1 MNLSGG
7 NVANQGD
14 SSTLLRSNPAGE
26 HPRKWLVIALVAAA
40 VPLLF
45 LIYLLHRYA
54 VDVPAWDDWEMAPII
69 ARARTGQ
76 PFLQDLFQQQQESR
90 TVIPKLLVV
99 LLAAF
104 GHWHLTYEMALSVI
118 FSSAAVV
125 GIYLLLRQSA
135 LGPRVTAI
143 GLFLAALLIF
153 APTYY
158 EVWLTGSDFSS
169 FLPAFWLVAALVI
182 AGTNLSITKKFISCA
197 ILSIASSFSL
207 AHGLLLWAITFPL
220 VLLTDEVP
228 RWKSWLLL
236 WLVACALCAAVYFW
250 DYQKPRDLPLFA
262 PAVSPIDYFQ
272 YVFIFLGSALFHA
285 GKNAPITTAAIFGA
299 SGLVLFCG
307 ALYHAVSRRRNREFL
322 RSTLPWFA
330 LGSYAIGSA
339 CLAAFGRVG
348 YGTTQALQSRYGPFA
363 LYLFVALIGLA
374 AVIHAESALE
384 RRPRAELIWIS
395 AMAFLALGLLIPYA
409 LCAAAGVAAMR
420 AGSANNWLGRS
431 AVLFSRAFD
440 TGGTV
445 KKTIYPLPV
454 IVRRDAMVLDDL
466 GLIRPALIKTKNIS
480 SIHHWAADG
489 RNATG
494 WCESIVP
501 SGNDMLVASGWAVL
515 NAGGRPADGVVFTYE
530 YPERNWVFFA
540 MSNGISARP
549 DIAARLHNRDQ
560 FWSGWEATF
569 PRSAFPPGARISA
582 WAIDCEHAAIYRL
595 DNHFLEEHF

>member
-7 NVANQGD
+7 NVADQGD
-14 SSTLLRSNPAGE
+14 SSTLPRSDPAGE
-26 HPRKWLVIALVAAA
+26 HPRKWVAIALVAAA

-69 ARARTGQ
+69 ARAHKGQ
-76 PFLQDLFQQQQESR
+76 PFLQNLFQQQQEAR

-118 FSSAAVV
+118 FSSATVV
-125 GIYLLLRQSA
+125 GIYFLLRQSA
-135 LGPRVTAI
+135 LGPSATAI
-143 GLFLAALLIF
+143 GLLLAALLAF

-169 FLPAFWLVAALVI
+169 FLPAFWLVTALVI
-182 AGTNLSITKKFISCA
+182 TGTKLSIARKFIGCA

-220 VLLTDEVP
+220 VLLTAEVP
-228 RWKSWLLL
+228 RRKSWLLL
-236 WLVACALCAAVYFW
+236 WLAACAVCVAAYFW
-250 DYQKPRDLPLFA
+250 GYQKPRDLPLFA

-272 YVFIFLGSALFHA
+272 YVFIFLGSALIHA
-285 GKNAPITTAAIFGA
+285 GKNAPIATAAMIGA
-299 SGLVLFCG
+299 SGLVLFFG
-307 ALYHAVSRRRNREFL
+307 AFHYVFSRRRNREFL
-322 RSTLPWFA
+322 RRTLPWFA

-374 AVIHAESALE
+374 AVIHAESVRE
-384 RRPRAELIWIS
+384 QKPRAKPIWIS
-395 AMAFLALGLLIPYA
+395 ALALLALGLLIPYA
-409 LCAAAGVAAMR
+409 FCAAAGVAALQ

-440 TGGTV
+440 TGGTI
-445 KKTIYPLPV
+445 KKTIYPSPE

-466 GLIRPALIKTKNIS
+466 GLIQPALIKTNNIS

-501 SGNDMLVASGWAVL
+501 SGNDMLVASGWAAL
-515 NAGGRPADGVVFTYE
+515 NAAGRPADGVVLTYE
-530 YPERNWVFFA
+530 YPERNWTFFA

-569 PRSAFPPGARISA
+569 PRSAFPHGARISA

-595 DNHFLEEHF
+595 DNHFVEEHF

>member
-1 MNLSGG
+1 MNLAGG
-7 NVANQGD
+7 NVADQGD
-14 SSTLLRSNPAGE
+14 SSTLLRLNRAGE
-26 HPRKWLVIALVAAA
+26 HPRKWLALAFVAAT

-69 ARARTGQ
+69 ARAHTGQ
-76 PFLQDLFQQQQESR
+76 PFLQDLLRQQQEAR

-99 LLAAF
+99 LLATL

-125 GIYLLLRQSA
+125 GIYLLLRQSG
-135 LGPRVTAI
+135 LGPRATAI
-143 GLFLAALLIF
+143 SLFLAALLAF

-158 EVWLTGSDFSS
+158 EVWLIGSSFSS
-169 FLPAFWLVAALVI
+169 FLPAFWLIAALVI
-182 AGTNLSITKKFISCA
+182 AGTKLSITRKFIGCA

-220 VLLTDEVP
+220 VLLADEVP
-228 RWKSWLLL
+228 RWKWWLLL
-236 WLVACALCAAVYFW
+236 WLVACAVCVAAYFW

-262 PAVSPIDYFQ
+262 PAVSPVDYFQ
-272 YVFIFLGSALFHA
+272 YVFIFLGSALVCA
-285 GKNAPITTAAIFGA
+285 GKNAPITTAAILGA
-299 SGLVLFCG
+299 SGLLLFCG
-307 ALYHAVSRRRNREFL
+307 ALYHAFSHRKNREFL
-322 RSTLPWFA
+322 RRTLPWFT

-348 YGTTQALQSRYGPFA
+348 FGTTQALQSRYGPFA

-384 RRPRAELIWIS
+384 RRPRARLIWIS
-395 AMAFLALGLLIPYA
+395 AFLALGLLIPYA
-409 LCAAAGVAAMR
+409 FSAAAGVAAMR

-440 TGGTV
+440 TGGTI
-445 KKTIYPLPV
+445 KKTIYPSPA
-454 IVRRDAMVLDDL
+454 IVRRDAMILDDL
-466 GLIRPALIKTKNIS
+466 ELIRPALIKTNNIS

-494 WCESIVP
+494 WCESITP
-501 SGNDMLVASGWAVL
+501 SGSDMLVASGWAVL
-515 NAGGRPADGVVFTYE
+515 NAAGRPADGVVLIYE

-549 DIAARLHNRDQ
+549 DIAARMHNRDM

-582 WAIDCEHAAIYRL
+582 WAIDCEHATIYRL
-595 DNHFLEEHF
+595 DNQFLEEHF

>member
-7 NVANQGD
+7 SVVDQGD
-14 SSTLLRSNPAGE
+14 SSTRLRSNPAGE
-26 HPRKWLVIALVAAA
+26 HPRKWLVIALIAAV

-45 LIYLLHRYA
+45 LIYLLYRYA

-69 ARARTGQ
+69 ARAHTGQ
-76 PFLQDLFQQQQESR
+76 PFFQDLFRQQQESR

-104 GHWHLTYEMALSVI
+104 GHWHLTYEIALSVI
-118 FSSAAVV
+118 VSAATVV
-125 GIYLLLRQSA
+125 GIYLVLRQSA

-143 GLFLAALLIF
+143 GLFLAALLTF

-158 EVWLTGSDFSS
+158 EVWMTGSDFSS

-182 AGTNLSITKKFISCA
+182 AGTKLSIARKFTGCA
-197 ILSIASSFSL
+197 ILSIAASFSL

-220 VLLTDEVP
+220 VLLRDEVP

-236 WLVACALCAAVYFW
+236 WLVACAVCVAAYFW

-272 YVFIFLGSALFHA
+272 YAFTFLGSAVVCA
-285 GKNAPITTAAIFGA
+285 GKSASTTTAAIFGA
-299 SGLVLFCG
+299 SGLILFCG
-307 ALYHAVSRRRNREFL
+307 ALCHTFARRKNREFL
-322 RSTLPWFA
+322 RRILPWFA
-330 LGSYAIGSA
+330 LGLYAIGAA

-348 YGTTQALQSRYGPFA
+348 FGPTQALQSRYGPFA
-363 LYLFVALIGLA
+363 LYLFVALIGLTG
-374 AVIHAESALE
+374 VIQAESTLE
-384 RRPRAELIWIS
+384 RTPRTEPIRIS
-395 AMAFLALGLLIPYA
+395 VIAFLMLGLLIPYG
-409 LCAAAGVAAMR
+409 LSAAAGVAAMR

-440 TGGTV
+440 TGGTI
-445 KKTIYPLPV
+445 KKTIYPSPL
-454 IVRRDAMVLDDL
+454 IVQRDAKVLDDL
-466 GLIRPALIKTKNIS
+466 GLIQPALIKSNNIS
-480 SIHHWAADG
+480 SIHHWAAEG

-501 SGNDMLVASGWAVL
+501 SWNDTLLASGWAVL
-515 NAGGRPADGVVFTYE
+515 NAAGRPADGVVFTYE
-530 YPERNWVFFA
+530 FPERNWVLFA
-540 MSNGISARP
+540 MSNGISPRP
-549 DIAARLHNRDQ
+549 DIASRMHNRDQ
-560 FWSGWEATF
+560 VWSGWEATF
-569 PRSAFPPGARISA
+569 PRSAFPHGARISA
-582 WAIDCEHAAIYRL
+582 WAIDCEHATIYRL

>member
-1 MNLSGG
+1 MNLAGG
-7 NVANQGD
+7 NVAEQGD
-14 SSTLLRSNPAGE
+14 SSTLLRLNRAGE
-26 HPRKWLVIALVAAA
+26 HPRKWLALAFVAAT

-69 ARARTGQ
+69 ARAHTGQ
-76 PFLQDLFQQQQESR
+76 PFLQDLLRQQQEAR
-90 TVIPKLLVV
+90 TVIPKLLVL

-118 FSSAAVV
+118 FSSATVA
-125 GIYLLLRQSA
+125 GIYLLLRQSG
-135 LGPRVTAI
+135 LGPRATAI
-143 GLFLAALLIF
+143 GLFLAALLAF

-158 EVWLTGSDFSS
+158 EVWLTGSSFSS
-169 FLPAFWLVAALVI
+169 FMPAFWLVAALVI
-182 AGTNLSITKKFISCA
+182 AGTKLSIARKFVGCA
-197 ILSIASSFSL
+197 ILSVASSFSL

-220 VLLTDEVP
+220 VLLADEVP
-228 RWKSWLLL
+228 RWKWWLLL
-236 WLVACALCAAVYFW
+236 WLVACAACVAAYFW

-272 YVFIFLGSALFHA
+272 YVFIFLGSALVCA
-285 GKNAPITTAAIFGA
+285 GKNAPITTAAILGA
-299 SGLVLFCG
+299 SGLLLFCG
-307 ALYHAVSRRRNREFL
+307 ALYHAFSHRKNREFL
-322 RSTLPWFA
+322 RRTLPWFA

-348 YGTTQALQSRYGPFA
+348 FGTTQALQSRYGPFA

-384 RRPRAELIWIS
+384 RRPRARLIWIS
-395 AMAFLALGLLIPYA
+395 AFLALGLLIPYA
-409 LCAAAGVAAMR
+409 FCAAAGVAAMR

-440 TGGTV
+440 TGGTI
-445 KKTIYPLPV
+445 KKTIYPSPA

-466 GLIRPALIKTKNIS
+466 ELIQPALIKTNNIS

-494 WCESIVP
+494 WCESITP
-501 SGNDMLVASGWAVL
+501 SGSDMLVASGWAVL
-515 NAGGRPADGVVFTYE
+515 NAAGRPADGVVLTYE
-530 YPERNWVFFA
+530 YPERNWILFA
-540 MSNGISARP
+540 MSDGISARP
-549 DIAARLHNRDQ
+549 DIAARMHNRDQ

-582 WAIDCEHAAIYRL
+582 WAIDCEHATIYRL
-595 DNHFLEEHF
+595 DNQFLEEHF

>member
-1 MNLSGG
+1 MNLAGG
-7 NVANQGD
+7 NVAEQGD
-14 SSTLLRSNPAGE
+14 SSTLLRLNRAGE
-26 HPRKWLVIALVAAA
+26 HPRKWLALAFVAAT

-69 ARARTGQ
+69 ARAHTGQ
-76 PFLQDLFQQQQESR
+76 PFLQDLLRQQQEAR

-99 LLAAF
+99 LLATL

-125 GIYLLLRQSA
+125 GIYLLLRQSG
-135 LGPRVTAI
+135 LGPRATAI
-143 GLFLAALLIF
+143 GLFLAALLAF

-158 EVWLTGSDFSS
+158 EVWLIGSSFSS
-169 FLPAFWLVAALVI
+169 FLPAFWLIAALVI
-182 AGTNLSITKKFISCA
+182 AGTKLSITRKFIGCA

-220 VLLTDEVP
+220 VLLADEVP
-228 RWKSWLLL
+228 RWKWWLLL
-236 WLVACALCAAVYFW
+236 WLVACAVCVAAYFW

-262 PAVSPIDYFQ
+262 PAVSPVDYFQ
-272 YVFIFLGSALFHA
+272 YVFIFLGSALVCA
-285 GKNAPITTAAIFGA
+285 GKNAPITTAAILGA
-299 SGLVLFCG
+299 SGLLLFCG
-307 ALYHAVSRRRNREFL
+307 ALYHAFSHRKNREFL
-322 RSTLPWFA
+322 RRTLPWFA

-348 YGTTQALQSRYGPFA
+348 LGTSQALQSRYGPFA

-384 RRPRAELIWIS
+384 RRPRARLIWIS
-395 AMAFLALGLLIPYA
+395 AFLALGLLIPYA
-409 LCAAAGVAAMR
+409 FCAAAGVAAMR

-440 TGGTV
+440 TGGTI
-445 KKTIYPLPV
+445 KKTIYPSPA
-454 IVRRDAMVLDDL
+454 IVRRDAMILDDL
-466 GLIRPALIKTKNIS
+466 ELIRPALIKTNNIS

-494 WCESIVP
+494 WCESIAP
-501 SGNDMLVASGWAVL
+501 SGSDMLVASGWAVL
-515 NAGGRPADGVVFTYE
+515 NAAGRPADGVVLIYE

-549 DIAARLHNRDQ
+549 DIAARMHNRDM

-582 WAIDCEHAAIYRL
+582 WAIDCEHATIYRL
-595 DNHFLEEHF
+595 DNQFLEEHF

>member
-7 NVANQGD
+7 NVADQGD
-14 SSTLLRSNPAGE
+14 SSALLRLNRAGE
-26 HPRKWLVIALVAAA
+26 HSSKWLVIALLAAA
-40 VPLLF
+40 LPLLF

-69 ARARTGQ
+69 ARAHTGQ
-76 PFLQDLFQQQQESR
+76 PFLHDIFQQQQEAR

-118 FSSAAVV
+118 FSAATVV

-135 LGPRVTAI
+135 LGPRATAI

-182 AGTNLSITKKFISCA
+182 VGRNVSITRKFIGCA
-197 ILSIASSFSL
+197 ILSIAASFSL

-220 VLLTDEVP
+220 VLLTGEIS

-236 WLVACALCAAVYFW
+236 WLAVCALCVTAYFW
-250 DYQKPRDLPLFA
+250 DYQKPHDLPRFA
-262 PAVSPIDYFQ
+262 PAVSPIDYLQ
-272 YVFIFLGSALFHA
+272 YVFIFLGSALVCA
-285 GKNAPITTAAIFGA
+285 GKNAPITIAAILGA

-307 ALYHAVSRRRNREFL
+307 ALLYAFKRRRDRHFL
-322 RSTLPWFA
+322 RRTLPWFA

-374 AVIHAESALE
+374 LVIHAESARE
-384 RRPRAELIWIS
+384 GRPRAETTWIW
-395 AMAFLALGLLIPYA
+395 AVLALGLLIPY
-409 LCAAAGVAAMR
+409 GVLR
-420 AGSANNWLGRS
+420 RSRRCCVSSGIGQQLVGTIRGPLQSRVRHGRH
-431 AVLFSRAFD
+431 D
-440 TGGTV
+440 Q
-445 KKTIYPLPV
+445 KTIYPSPA

-466 GLIRPALIKTKNIS
+466 GLIRPALIKTNNVS
-480 SIHHWAADG
+480 SIHHWSADG

-501 SGNDMLVASGWAVL
+501 KGNDMLLATGWAVL
-515 NAGGRPADGVVFTYE
+515 NVAGRPTDGVVFTYE

-540 MSNGISARP
+540 MSDGIAARP
-549 DIAARLHNRDQ
+549 DIAARLRNRDQ

-569 PRSAFPPGARISA
+569 PRNAFPAGARISA
-582 WAIDCEHAAIYRL
+582 WAIDCEHAVIYRL